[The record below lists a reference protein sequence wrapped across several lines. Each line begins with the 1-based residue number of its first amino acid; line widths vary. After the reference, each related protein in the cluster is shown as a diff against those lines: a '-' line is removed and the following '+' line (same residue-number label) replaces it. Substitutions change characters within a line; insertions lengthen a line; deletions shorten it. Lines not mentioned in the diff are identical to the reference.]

1 MSDHPTEAPRHVA
14 LAEAVAALAGRPAGG
29 TPYAELISRG
39 TLRVGLYAP
48 RGKDPQQP
56 HDQDEVYVVMSG
68 RGTFRNGPA
77 SHPFQPGDVLF
88 VSAGVSS
95 SSSRTSATISTSGWC
110 STDRPAA
117 RRPAETARGSDACGE
132 PQWLTRR

>member
-14 LAEAVAALAGRPAGG
+14 LAEAVAALAGRPPGG

-48 RGKDPQQP
+48 RDKDPQQP

-77 SHPFQPGDVLF
+77 SHPFRPGDVLF
-88 VSAGVSS
+88 VPAGVPHFFE
-95 SSSRTSATISTSGWC
+95 
-110 STDRPAA
+110 DF
-117 RRPAETARGSDACGE
+117 SDDLYVWVVFYGPPGGE
-132 PQWLTRR
+132 AVG